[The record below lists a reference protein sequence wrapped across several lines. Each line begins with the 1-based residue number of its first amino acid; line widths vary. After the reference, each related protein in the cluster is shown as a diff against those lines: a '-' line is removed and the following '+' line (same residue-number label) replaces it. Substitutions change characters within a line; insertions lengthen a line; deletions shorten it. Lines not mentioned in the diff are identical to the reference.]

1 LGENMGT
8 AKLIGLSFL
17 GGGILILVAYG
28 LYNILKEISSIDPI
42 IFIALLGILFGI
54 AVLIVSTATDRKSE
68 EEKKIKK
75 EDLKP

>member
-1 LGENMGT
+1 MGT

>member
-1 LGENMGT
+1 MGENMGT

>member
-1 LGENMGT
+1 MDT

-28 LYNILKEISSIDPI
+28 LYNLFENMGRVDPVIL
-42 IFIALLGILFGI
+42 IAVLVLLFGI
-54 AVLIVSTATDRKSE
+54 AVLIVATAMDRKSG

-75 EDLKP
+75 EDLEP